1 MPEKPN
7 QRILLTKTLLKNSL
21 LELLQTETIQKVS
34 IKQICQN
41 AQINRSTFYKYYGSQ
56 YDLLQEIG
64 QDTVEQIVSI
74 LRQHLERQTNPQNAM
89 LEVCRYLEQ
98 HFAALQ
104 PLVQN
109 DPEFVHTLWGHPTI
123 RNVLRISI
131 SPSWDPELEEYIL
144 DYIAAGIAQVVQLW
158 MSRENRESPE
168 QMAAL
173 LIRLILAGLQG
184 AQLDKPPV
192 CG

>member
-56 YDLLQEIG
+56 YDLLREIE

-74 LRQHLERQTNPQNAM
+74 LQLHLKQQIDAQSAM
-89 LEVCRYLEQ
+89 LAVCRYLVQ
-98 HFAALQ
+98 NFDFLQ
-104 PLVQN
+104 PLVSN
-109 DPEFVHTLWGHPTI
+109 DSNFVQDLWAHPTI
-123 RNVLRISI
+123 RALIRASI
-131 SPSWDPELEEYIL
+131 TPTWDPSLEEYIL
-144 DYIAAGIAQVVQLW
+144 DYVAAGSA
-158 MSRENRESPE
+158 RADP
-168 QMAAL
+168 
-173 LIRLILAGLQG
+173 
-184 AQLDKPPV
+184 
-192 CG
+192 

>member
-1 MPEKPN
+1 M
-7 QRILLTKTLLKNSL
+7 
-21 LELLQTETIQKVS
+21 
-34 IKQICQN
+34 
-41 AQINRSTFYKYYGSQ
+41 
-56 YDLLQEIG
+56 
-64 QDTVEQIVSI
+64 
-74 LRQHLERQTNPQNAM
+74 
-89 LEVCRYLEQ
+89 
-98 HFAALQ
+98 
-104 PLVQN
+104 
-109 DPEFVHTLWGHPTI
+109 HTLWGHPTI
-123 RNVLRISI
+123 RNILRISI
-131 SPSWDPELEEYIL
+131 SPSWDPELEGYIL